1 MKTSKLSHLLFSL
14 AVIAALMLA
23 AVPMA
28 PVYALSD
35 SAARQSTSIAAA
47 DNSSSALTTVSAGAV
62 VCRSWTVWRNGHRV
76 TVRVC
81 HRVHTKD
88 DTKDK

>member
-1 MKTSKLSHLLFSL
+1 MKRTKLSHVLFSL

-23 AVPMA
+23 AVPVASAHAM
-28 PVYALSD
+28 SD
-35 SAARQSTSIAAA
+35 TSARQSTGIAAA
-47 DNSSSALTTVSAGAV
+47 DNSSSALTAVSADAV

-76 TVRVC
+76 TLRVC

-88 DTKDK
+88 K

>member
-47 DNSSSALTTVSAGAV
+47 DNSSSALTATSTV

-76 TVRVC
+76 TIRVC

-88 DTKDK
+88 DIKDK

>member
-1 MKTSKLSHLLFSL
+1 MKTTKLSHVLFSL

-28 PVYALSD
+28 PVHAMSASPAQTASI
-35 SAARQSTSIAAA
+35 SAAGTSSTS
-47 DNSSSALTTVSAGAV
+47 LTAGV
-62 VCRSWTVWRNGHRV
+62 VICRSITFWRHGYRI

-81 HRVHTKD
+81 HRVHPRED
-88 DTKDK
+88 Q